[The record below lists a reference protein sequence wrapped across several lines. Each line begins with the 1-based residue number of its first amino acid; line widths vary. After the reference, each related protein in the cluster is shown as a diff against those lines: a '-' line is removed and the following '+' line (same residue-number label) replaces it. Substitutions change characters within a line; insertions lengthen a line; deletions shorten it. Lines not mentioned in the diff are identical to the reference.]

1 MVLPMVF
8 SQELLLAGLQPALTE
23 LFAAPELHLGGSLGD
38 FGIRHLGE
46 HLEQTAGQEQETA
59 G

>member
-1 MVLPMVF
+1 MVF

-46 HLEQTAGQEQETA
+46 HLEQPTNKNG
-59 G
+59 